1 MKVLSLSKYLLV
13 ASFLFLT
20 LCVSAQ
26 KGDPNLGSRNSHY
39 ITISL
44 SGGTSGFAMVP
55 GYGSILVDEPNFLD
69 DSRPIVL
76 HPDSLNI
83 TPFLGGSFGFGYEY
97 QGARGFWLSLGL
109 EGQVLSGGL
118 HHTDSI
124 HRIESVMDGD
134 RQPEPADVEYTV
146 INWAERQMN
155 VYVTMPIML
164 GYKSEGGL
172 YFGAGARLGFS
183 LYNRVGGDFGFA
195 DCNLYYDDKM
205 PIMGIYKELPLTNVQ
220 SHDNNFVHLP
230 QVNPMLEIGWQGLDR
245 EYGKKGR
252 LKFKFALV
260 GEMGMLSAYNNKNTA
275 GQLFNYESL
284 DGFTPEDLPDFF
296 KSVNSFYSTIPLGI
310 SSGKLNEI
318 KSQNE
323 SLPDRDKIFY
333 NFAKPGTLRSWFV
346 GVKATI
352 MFEMP
357 KPKECNCLMNDVTLP
372 WKKTTPKKKKVE

>member
-13 ASFLFLT
+13 VSFLFLT
-20 LCVSAQ
+20 FCVSAQ

-44 SGGTSGFAMVP
+44 AGGTSGFAMMP
-55 GYGSILVDEPNFLD
+55 GYGSILSEDANFLD
-69 DSRPIVL
+69 DKRPIVL

-83 TPFLGGSFGFGYEY
+83 TPFLGGTLGFGYEF
-97 QGARGFWLSLGL
+97 QHARGFWISLGL

-134 RQPEPADVEYTV
+134 RQPEAADVEYTV

-155 VYVTMPIML
+155 LYVTMPIMM
-164 GYKSEGGL
+164 GYKAESGF

-183 LYNRVGGDFGFA
+183 LYNTVGGDFGFA

-205 PIMGIYKELPLTNVQ
+205 PIMGIYKELPLTDVQ
-220 SHDNNFVHLP
+220 SHDANFVNLP
-230 QVNPMLEIGWQGLDR
+230 QVNPMIEIGWQGL
-245 EYGKKGR
+245 EQEFAKSGR

-260 GEMGMLSAYNNKNTA
+260 GELGMLSAYSNRDA
-275 GQLFNYESL
+275 AEQLFNYESL
-284 DGFTPEDLPDFF
+284 DGFVPEDLPDFF

-310 SSGKLNEI
+310 SSGSFNTAKGEN
-318 KSQNE
+318 KFVNY
-323 SLPDRDKIFY
+323 DR
-333 NFAKPGTLRSWFV
+333 ATTLRAWFV
-346 GVKATI
+346 GVKASI

-357 KPKECNCLMNDVTLP
+357 KPKECNCLKNDVTIP
-372 WKKTTPKKKKVE
+372 WKKTRKKKGVE

>member
-1 MKVLSLSKYLLV
+1 MKNLSLGKLVLAVCFLL
-13 ASFLFLT
+13 LT
-20 LCVSAQ
+20 FGVSAQ

-44 SGGTSGFAMVP
+44 AGGTSGFAMMP
-55 GYGSILVDEPNFLD
+55 GYGSILVDEPNYLD

-97 QGARGFWLSLGL
+97 QGARGFWFSVGL

-146 INWAERQMN
+146 INWQERQMN
-155 VYVTMPIML
+155 LYVTMPVML

-172 YFGAGARLGFS
+172 YFGAGARVGFS

-205 PIMGIYKELPLTNVQ
+205 PIMGIYKELPLTDVQ
-220 SHDNNFVHLP
+220 SHDNNFVNLP
-230 QVNPMLEIGWQGLDR
+230 QVNPMVEIGWQGLEQDL
-245 EYGKKGR
+245 GKRGGR
-252 LKFKFALV
+252 MKFKFALV
-260 GEMGMLSAYNNKNTA
+260 GELGMLSAYNNKNSA
-275 GQLFNYESL
+275 EQLFNYESL

-310 SSGKLNEI
+310 SKGTFSSKQAAGGFVN
-318 KSQNE
+318 
-323 SLPDRDKIFY
+323 Y
-333 NFAKPGTLRSWFV
+333 AKPTTLSAWFV

-357 KPKECNCLMNDVTLP
+357 KPKDCDCLNNNVTLP
-372 WKKTTPKKKKVE
+372 WKKTRKKKGVE